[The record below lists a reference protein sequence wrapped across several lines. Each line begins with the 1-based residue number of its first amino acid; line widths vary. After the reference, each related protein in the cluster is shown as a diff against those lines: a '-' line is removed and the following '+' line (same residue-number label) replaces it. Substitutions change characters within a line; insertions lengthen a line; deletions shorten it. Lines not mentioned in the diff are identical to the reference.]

1 MTVAARM
8 TDDNVEGR
16 QVAAPV
22 STPPAMAAAYTSASV
37 IIHPFLLLNLFQ
49 FQSRDAVK

>member
-8 TDDNVEGR
+8 TDDNVKGR

-22 STPPAMAAAYTSASV
+22 STPPAMAAVYTSASV
-37 IIHPFLLLNLFQ
+37 IIHPF
-49 FQSRDAVK
+49 